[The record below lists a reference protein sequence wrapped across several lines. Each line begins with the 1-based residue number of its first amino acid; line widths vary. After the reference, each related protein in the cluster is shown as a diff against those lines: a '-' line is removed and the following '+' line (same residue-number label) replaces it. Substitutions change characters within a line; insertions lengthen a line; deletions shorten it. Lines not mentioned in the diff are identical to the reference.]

1 VVPATRPGDSSGPAE
16 LGATPLR
23 REQVRDDRRMLT
35 PRLEP
40 ELLEHLRVEFH
51 SGGKRA
57 VEFLVSAQ
65 WLLESEPGS
74 VPRLGEAVAYAC
86 REALG
91 SITEAGKTNDGDPWR
106 KLSRSVV
113 AAARR
118 YKLHKSSQSE
128 DTEQLLSA
136 LLATIEEMRRFH
148 KDESSLHQ
156 RRLIAVI
163 LDRAGVSPHSGAQPI
178 AAFQDLWT
186 RLNDALHGDCSVADA
201 REMWS
206 DCVALLRQLFLPA
219 PLRLGELE
227 RLARI
232 ETPGEADLGEVL
244 SLAGTSVHLKQFV
257 RLVASPNWLRLLDS
271 AGVLDGPDM
280 DLWWAAATAAARLAP
295 DYLDEVVTWL
305 EDLKVRYG
313 DDPERARCIASAAR
327 RIGEPAAELLLQVLN
342 SHQGDAG
349 IVMEAVNAT
358 RELDASSEAVADSV
372 DLLFNESNWPHLY
385 LSERLADHL
394 AAGIVEH
401 NARRRIKLVGYKLR
415 SVPETDYVLRR
426 LRSERAGSISDF
438 DEPLPGER
446 AAVLVTCTVSMLRR
460 AWDWL
465 PADELVSLL
474 EPVPDGLRQRL
485 RSWVLA
491 HAPDVDPVV
500 LVSEVGHAISSR
512 LPNGDDVSLIGR
524 ALESAEG
531 DDVSDNWRNALGR
544 APSIEEVGRALSD
557 ASVPRDWL
565 RSAEWSLLLPL
576 SAAGEWT
583 PVVQLLAAR
592 FALSGR
598 AQLENW
604 RQVEATISTSPF
616 SAEDLAALTPVQAAE
631 QIAAWRPAPGEWQND
646 ARQLGRVL
654 ETVVRQNPDG
664 WLVDPVGI
672 TVKLFHPTYI
682 RSYMEGVKEVVTGHA
697 ISVTALLDVV
707 TLVHTQP
714 WPAEALADDPLDYD
728 ADWEEAQRVGLDLI
742 RAMAD
747 ADVDFGDRSDEVWT
761 RIERAARDRSAGSGF
776 LSPVDPLTSAINRPC
791 TRAFETVLLF
801 VAAELRAAKPPRS
814 AFITLLD
821 YALRLEDED
830 GVEYRAILAPRLGWV
845 RQALPDWIDA
855 NIDLLF
861 GDDAPNG
868 LAQLTVDLAIQW
880 SLPNRWLLEN
890 YPDMIKNAVLR
901 DAEEAVKH
909 FLVAMLWNCPGYQVE
924 DIVRFTEQHHEEHP
938 WISSKMGMI
947 LSSLIGHED
956 VEDHHLETALHLWKA
971 LLESSTALSLEG
983 FGWLY
988 KVTAL
993 DDERWAKLTLD
1004 TLQAISNTGFWV
1016 HGATERAMA
1025 QPLTAT
1031 KLSLLN
1037 TIIRGQL
1044 EPWHRYHITGNIN
1057 RVLENANSL
1066 QGTAEYQRLLTA
1078 LRERD
1083 MIPELSEGGE

>member
-1 VVPATRPGDSSGPAE
+1 MGSRRR
-16 LGATPLR
+16 ATPSGA
-23 REQVRDDRRMLT
+23 REDHRMSV

-40 ELLEHLRVEFH
+40 ELLDHLRVEFG
-51 SGGKRA
+51 SNGARA
-57 VEFLVSAQ
+57 AELLESAW
-65 WLLESEPGS
+65 WLLESEPAG
-74 VPRLGEAVAYAC
+74 VPRLGEVVAYAC

-91 SITEAGKTNDGDPWR
+91 SITETGRSNEGPSWR
-106 KLSRSVV
+106 KFSRSVV
-113 AAARR
+113 EAARR
-118 YKLHKSSQSE
+118 YKLQASVRGE
-128 DTEQLLSA
+128 GTEQLLGA
-136 LLATIEEMRRFH
+136 LLASVDEMERFH
-148 KDESSLHQ
+148 KEEPGKHQ
-156 RRLIAVI
+156 RHLIAVVV
-163 LDRAGVSPHSGAQPI
+163 DRAGVSLPEGAQPI
-178 AAFQDLWT
+178 AAFQNLWN
-186 RLNDALHGDCSVADA
+186 RLNSALHGNCSVSEIY
-201 REMWS
+201 EMWS
-206 DCVALLRQLFLPA
+206 DCVALLRQLFLPD
-219 PLRLGELE
+219 PLRQRELE

-232 ETPGEADLGEVL
+232 EAPSERDLDEVL
-244 SLAGTSVHLKQFV
+244 SLAGTSVHLKKFV
-257 RLVASPNWLRLLDS
+257 RLVTNPDWLRSLDS
-271 AGVLDGPDM
+271 AGVLDGPDT
-280 DLWWAAATAAARLAP
+280 DLWPATATAAARLAS
-295 DYLDEVVTWL
+295 DYPDEVVTWL
-305 EDLKVRYG
+305 GDLKVRYG
-313 DDPERARCIASAAR
+313 TEPERARCIASAAR
-327 RIGEPAAELLLQVLN
+327 RIGEPAAELLLQLLN
-342 SHQGDAG
+342 SHQGDGG

-358 RELDASSEAVADSV
+358 LGLDASSEAVADTV

-385 LSERLADHL
+385 VSERLADHL

-401 NARRRIKLVGYKLR
+401 NARRRLMLVGYKLR

-426 LRSERAGSISDF
+426 LLSERAGSVSDF
-438 DEPLPGER
+438 DEPLQGER
-446 AAVLVTCTVSMLRR
+446 AAVLVTCTVLMLRR
-460 AWDWL
+460 AWAWL
-465 PADELVSLL
+465 SADELVSLL
-474 EPVPDGLRQRL
+474 ESVPDGLRQRL

-491 HAPDVDPVV
+491 HAPDVDPGM
-500 LVSEVGHAISSR
+500 LVSEVGQAISSR
-512 LPNGDDVSLIGR
+512 LANGDDISLIDR
-524 ALESAEG
+524 ALESADG
-531 DDVSDNWRNALGR
+531 DGVSDTWRNALGR
-544 APSIEEVGRALSD
+544 APSIEEVGRALSE

-565 RSAEWSLLLPL
+565 RSAEWTLLLPP
-576 SAAGEWT
+576 SAAGDWAA
-583 PVVQLLAAR
+583 VAQLLAAR

-598 AQLENW
+598 AQLEN
-604 RQVEATISTSPF
+604 RPQVKATISTSPF
-616 SAEDLAALTPVQAAE
+616 SAEDLAVLTPVQAAE
-631 QIAAWRPAPGEWQND
+631 QIAAWRPAPGEWHD

-654 ETVVRQNPDG
+654 ETVVRQDPDG
-664 WLVDPVGI
+664 WLTDPVGI
-672 TVKLFHPTYI
+672 SAKLFHPTYI
-682 RSYMEGVKEVVTGHA
+682 RSYMEGVKEVFAGRT
-697 ISVTALLDVV
+697 ISVVALLEVV

-714 WPAEALADDPLDYD
+714 WPVEALADDPLDYD

-747 ADVDFGDRSDEVWT
+747 ADVDFGDRSDEVWM

-791 TRAFETVLLF
+791 TRAFETALLF
-801 VAAELRAAKPPRS
+801 VAAELRAAKPLRP
-814 AFITLLD
+814 AFVMLLD
-821 YALRLEDED
+821 YALRLEGVD
-830 GVEYRAILAPRLGWV
+830 GAEYRAILAPRHGWF
-845 RQALPDWIDA
+845 RHALPDWSGA

-861 GDDAPNG
+861 GNDAPDG

-924 DIVRFTEQHHEEHP
+924 DIVRFTEQHHDEHP

-947 LSSLIGHED
+947 LSSLVGHED

-1025 QPLTAT
+1025 QPLTVT

-1044 EPWHRYHITGNIN
+1044 EPWHRYHITENIN